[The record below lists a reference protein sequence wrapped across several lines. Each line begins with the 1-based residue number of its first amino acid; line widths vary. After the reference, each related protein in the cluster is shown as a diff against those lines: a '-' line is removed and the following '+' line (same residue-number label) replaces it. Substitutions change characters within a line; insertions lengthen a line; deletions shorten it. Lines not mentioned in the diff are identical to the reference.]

1 MIISRTPLRI
11 SFAGGGSD
19 LPAFY
24 RRYGGAVLS
33 TAIDKYVFVTVNK
46 KFDNGIRVAYSQTEE
61 VDSVDRIQHSL
72 VRASLRHVEIDGG
85 VEITTIADIPSRG
98 TGLGSSSA
106 FTVALLH
113 GLYAVRGAYASAQSL
128 AEQACHIEIDVC
140 GEPIGKQDQYAAAI
154 GGFNLIE
161 FHPNETVTVSPII
174 CQPDTLTRL
183 GDSLLLLYTGITRS
197 ASDLLREQ
205 SAGMDGDAAKRS
217 SVQRMVELCF
227 HLRNELQANN
237 LTSFG
242 DILHEGW
249 VLKRGLASRISSDAI
264 DTWYETAR
272 KHGARGGKILGAG
285 AGGFLLLTAPP
296 DRHQAI
302 CHALPQ
308 LRPIPFQFERWGSQI
323 IFYQPGK

>member
-61 VDSVDRIQHSL
+61 VDSVDRIEHSL
-72 VRASLRHVEIDGG
+72 VRAGLRHAGIDGG

-113 GLYAVRGAYASAQSL
+113 GLYAFRGAYASTLAL

-140 GEPIGKQDQYAAAI
+140 GEPIGKQEPSMPRRWA
-154 GGFNLIE
+154 GSTSLE
-161 FHPNETVTVSPII
+161 FPLERSETVSPFLCAARYAVATEIASVVATHRHHA
-174 CQPDTLTRL
+174 QRV
-183 GDSLLLLYTGITRS
+183 RS
-197 ASDLLREQ
+197 A
-205 SAGMDGDAAKRS
+205 A
-217 SVQRMVELCF
+217 
-227 HLRNELQANN
+227 
-237 LTSFG
+237 
-242 DILHEGW
+242 
-249 VLKRGLASRISSDAI
+249 
-264 DTWYETAR
+264 
-272 KHGARGGKILGAG
+272 
-285 AGGFLLLTAPP
+285 
-296 DRHQAI
+296 
-302 CHALPQ
+302 
-308 LRPIPFQFERWGSQI
+308 
-323 IFYQPGK
+323 